1 MGVNTSGTTVIAVYN
16 PKGGVGK
23 TMTACNLAAGLAG
36 KAQVEG
42 RDDDVLL
49 VDLDRQGNC
58 AHYFRLGGQV
68 LSDANEGG
76 LCISRVLTGKAHLA
90 DCLLEVRPGLDLLPS
105 TPELA
110 YAVDELLDADR
121 RATARDRPPRNHVW
135 LDDVLVERLGPAVG
149 AYRFIVL
156 DCPPDT
162 GKLKRAIFRFADYVI
177 APTQL
182 SPIPLRMTGENVQE
196 IAAFEEK
203 AELLWVLP
211 TMTSPFGKDGLPH
224 HLVERQMFAALLR
237 KFKRD
242 RVADHIPESVRFEE
256 ASGLGLSIYEHDPAV
271 ARSYGRLV
279 ERVYHV

>member
-1 MGVNTSGTTVIAVYN
+1 MATVIAIYN

-36 KAQVEG
+36 KARAEG
-42 RDDDVLL
+42 RDDEVLL

-58 AHYFRLGGQV
+58 AHYYRLGDRV
-68 LSDANEGG
+68 FSEANPKGP
-76 LCISRVLTGKAHLA
+76 CVSKVMTGRAHVA

-105 TPELA
+105 TPELEFA
-110 YAVDELLDADR
+110 IDELMDADR
-121 RATARDRPPRNHVW
+121 RATSRGRAPHGHVW
-135 LDDVLVERLGPAVG
+135 LDDVLVERLRPAVD

-162 GKLKRAIFRFADYVI
+162 GKLKRAIFRFADHVI

-196 IAAFEEK
+196 IYDFNEK
-203 AELLWVLP
+203 ARLLYVLP
-211 TMTSPFGKDGLPH
+211 TMTSPFGKDGQPYH
-224 HLVERQMFAALLR
+224 IVERQMYAALLR

-242 RVADHIPESVRFEE
+242 KVAEHIPDSVRFEE
-256 ASGLGLSIYEHDPAV
+256 ASGLGLSIYEHDV
-271 ARSYGRLV
+271 NLARSYGLLV
-279 ERVYHV
+279 NEVYNV